1 MLNQISRK
9 TKINSGII
17 ASAVIVIV
25 AIATII
31 ATVFTSSVTTVSLV
45 SAKEYFEGNS
55 EQLTGKVIV
64 KYVDRAG
71 EEIDS
76 TETVEGICGEEY
88 NVEPKSIEGYLIQ
101 KYPVNKRG
109 NFAETDETVYFIY
122 EKDVSSID
130 ERSDGKNVVV
140 TVFKNKDKKP
150 DEYKFIIKTI
160 DEKGN
165 PLPGTTYRIVDENSV
180 VIRTGKDY
188 TGEYTIGGLTNFEEG
203 TNTYK
208 ISELESLDGYY
219 PLDGTIDVNI
229 NKTKNDE
236 TDNIDMTATLTE
248 RENVTLEVDEETK
261 EIVITYVKKAIPEEP
276 KPEEPKPEEPDDP
289 EPPTPPAPPITGEKI
304 FDLTIDKKIKTID
317 VVNEK
322 ENKSLTKTSSTQLMK
337 VDVPKSQINKTTLTV
352 KYDITVTNVGEVA
365 GYALSIKDNLPKN
378 MKLAGDQVD
387 WSDANNS
394 ATLTKLASTRLE
406 PGESVTEE
414 IVLTI
419 NLTENDVGMKINT
432 AEITSYYNEEG
443 LIDATPDNVGSD
455 SFIVAIKTGH
465 EEAIALLAVVALAAT
480 TMGVYLIKKKYE
492 RK

>member
-71 EEIDS
+71 EEIDT

-276 KPEEPKPEEPDDP
+276 KPEEPDDP
-289 EPPTPPAPPITGEKI
+289 EPPTPPAPEPPITGEKI

>member
-9 TKINSGII
+9 AKINSGII

-45 SAKEYFEGNS
+45 SAKEYFEGNN
-55 EQLTGKVIV
+55 EQITGKVIV

-88 NVEPKSIEGYLIQ
+88 NVEPKTVEGYLIQ

-109 NFAETDETVYFIY
+109 NFSETDETVYFIY

-130 ERSDGKNVVV
+130 ERSDGRNVVV
-140 TVFKNKDKKP
+140 TVFKNKEKKP

-165 PLPGTTYRIVDENSV
+165 PLPGTTYRTVDQNSV
-180 VIRTGKDY
+180 VIKTGKDY
-188 TGEYTIGGLTNFEEG
+188 TGEFIIGGLTNFEEG
-203 TNTYK
+203 TDTYK

-219 PLDGTIDVNI
+219 PLDGTIDVHI

-248 RENVTLEVDEETK
+248 RENVTLEVNEETK
-261 EIVITYVKKAIPEEP
+261 EIIITYVKKEIPAEPDPEP
-276 KPEEPKPEEPDDP
+276 KPVPPEDP
-289 EPPTPPAPPITGEKI
+289 EPPVPDPPITGEKI

-322 ENKSLTKTSSTQLMK
+322 ENKTLTKTSSTQLMK

-365 GYALSIKDNLPKN
+365 GYALSIKDELPKN
-378 MKLAGDQVD
+378 MKLAGDQTD
-387 WSDANNS
+387 WTDAKNS
-394 ATLTKLASTRLE
+394 AVLTKLASTRLE

-419 NLTENDVGMKINT
+419 KLTENDVGMKINT
-432 AEITSYYNEEG
+432 AEITSYYNEDG

>member
-492 RK
+492 GK

>member
-71 EEIDS
+71 EEIDT

-150 DEYKFIIKTI
+150 DEYKFVIKTI